1 MDKVNNSTPLHV
13 ASDLL
18 TDLVIFEILLDG
30 GANVNPVNND
40 NKMPLGII

>member
-1 MDKVNNSTPLHV
+1 MDKANNSTPLHV

-18 TDLVIFEILLDG
+18 TDLVIFEILIDG
-30 GANVNPVNND
+30 GADVNPVNND